1 MTVFDNIFK
10 HLEVRQKYSS
20 TCRMEMWSNTVFWS
34 FVIYY
39 MKYSINWFLIL
50 QHEAT
55 KVMQDALHEFGG
67 TPEEVRLVVLRKHLT
82 PHF

>member
-1 MTVFDNIFK
+1 MLTMPSFK
-10 HLEVRQKYSS
+10 KSLIVVQFQGNHL
-20 TCRMEMWSNTVFWS
+20 
-34 FVIYY
+34 
-39 MKYSINWFLIL
+39 NWFLIL

-67 TPEEVRLVVLRKHLT
+67 TPEEVRLVVLHKNLI